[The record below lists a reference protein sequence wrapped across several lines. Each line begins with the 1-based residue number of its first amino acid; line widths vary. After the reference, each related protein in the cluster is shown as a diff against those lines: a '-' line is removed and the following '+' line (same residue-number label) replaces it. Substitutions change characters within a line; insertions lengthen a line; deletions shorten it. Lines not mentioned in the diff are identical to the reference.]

1 MGGNVQDLQT
11 VSGPEVE
18 LILASVT
25 QPSILGPLRGGEAG
39 QGAET
44 CVSNSWSWPASHCV
58 HLDYLK
64 GKMTLFG
71 A

>member
-25 QPSILGPLRGGEAG
+25 QPSILGPLGVGRLVRELRHAFLIAG
-39 QGAET
+39 VGRHPT
-44 CVSNSWSWPASHCV
+44 VCIWII
-58 HLDYLK
+58 
-64 GKMTLFG
+64 
-71 A
+71 